1 MPWSRGMMCLR
12 FTLSGRSP
20 HEVRT
25 NITKP
30 LLPEAPVPIIWGWA
44 NQGSIAVKIN
54 PRLYILQPIGRQHPT
69 LNHHHA
75 CYITKNKAGII
86 QWVTI
91 CSWVLYDQLL
101 HPNLAFCNHS
111 FKSTVLFYS
120 HHLVQHLNAHGPKF
134 PCICMLGLHRY
145 GTDILLTD
153 FNDGQR

>member
-1 MPWSRGMMCLR
+1 MCLR

-30 LLPEAPVPIIWGWA
+30 LLPEAPGTNNMRVG
-44 NQGSIAVKIN
+44 Q
-54 PRLYILQPIGRQHPT
+54 PRVDSCQDKPSTVYILQPIGRQHPT

-91 CSWVLYDQLL
+91 CSWVLYNQLL